1 MRNTI
6 ARLTERRELTMAE
19 LLREEFVKRFTR
31 EEEIH
36 MKKYL
41 SVTCILLIALF
52 AAACSPAP
60 IAEEPKAAEE
70 EPTAAAQEE
79 AMPATEAP
87 MEIVCENSYD
97 GETLRLYQQAG
108 LTGPL
113 ATLMGTGFIGG
124 TQDAIEQINAE
135 GGVCGVMLELRLE
148 DTQYALE
155 QEVQIYEQFR
165 TETPKPLFIM
175 TTNSAATIALK
186 DRVVEDEIVNI
197 ATGVHTQSLY
207 DPPNGYTVG
216 LVPIYS
222 DQFAGF
228 LRFVHDNWDDMKP
241 EGAGDEITVGVIGW
255 ANAFGAGA
263 TTPEALAF
271 ADSLG
276 ITVLPLEEQP
286 IDPAA
291 DVTGQLQNLLV
302 NGANVIY
309 MQSISF
315 SITQVIGTL
324 HALGFYDQVVLGSVN
339 WGMNRDVLNIL
350 GENAPLAAGYYGVFP
365 YLWWSDTDAP
375 GIQRALETFN
385 AKGYPDTDKAF
396 TYLVIYSSMFGIAD
410 ILTVAM
416 NNVGFDGLT
425 GAEFLKAM
433 QQMGTIS
440 AGGVFEMNVEGSNR
454 APSRAQIRQAQMMAD
469 GSIDFVVVQ
478 DFTTLPDTRPA
489 SE

>member
-1 MRNTI
+1 MRKD
-6 ARLTERRELTMAE
+6 L
-19 LLREEFVKRFTR
+19 F
-31 EEEIH
+31 
-36 MKKYL
+36 
-41 SVTCILLIALF
+41 VTCILFFALL
-52 AAACSPAP
+52 AAACSRAP
-60 IAEEPKAAEE
+60 SAEEPMAAEE
-70 EPTAAAQEE
+70 ESKPAAVEPTPAAQEE

-87 MEIVCENSYD
+87 MEIVCENSYE
-97 GETLRLYQQAG
+97 GETLTIYQQAG

-165 TETPKPLFIM
+165 AETPKPLFI
-175 TTNSAATIALK
+175 TTSSSAAAIALK
-186 DRVVEDEIVNI
+186 DRVVEDEIVNV
-197 ATGVHTQSLY
+197 ATGVHTQALY

-216 LVPIYS
+216 MVPIYS

-228 LRFVHDNWDDMKP
+228 MQFAQDNWADIKP

-263 TTPEALAF
+263 TTPESLAF
-271 ADSLG
+271 AESLG
-276 ITVLPLEEQP
+276 ITVLPQEEQP
-286 IDPAA
+286 IDPSA

-309 MQSISF
+309 MQSLSF

>member
-1 MRNTI
+1 
-6 ARLTERRELTMAE
+6 
-19 LLREEFVKRFTR
+19 
-31 EEEIH
+31 
-36 MKKYL
+36 MKKTL
-41 SVTCILLIALF
+41 VITCILAFALL
-52 AAACSPAP
+52 AAACSPVPAEAP
-60 IAEEPKAAEE
+60 MAAEE
-70 EPTAAAQEE
+70 EAAPAAQAESAAA
-79 AMPATEAP
+79 PEAP
-87 MEIVCENSYD
+87 MEIVCENSYE
-97 GETLRLYQQAG
+97 GETLTIYQQAG

-135 GGVCGVMLELRLE
+135 GGVCGVMLTLRLE
-148 DTQYALE
+148 DTQYVLE
-155 QEVQIYEQFR
+155 QEVQVYEQYR
-165 TETPKPLFIM
+165 TETPKPLFI
-175 TTNSAATIALK
+175 TTSNSAAAIALK

-197 ATGVHTQSLY
+197 ATGVHTQALY

-216 LVPIYS
+216 MVPIYS

-228 LRFVHDNWDDMKP
+228 LQFVHDNWADIKP
-241 EGAGDEITVGVIGW
+241 EGAGDDITVGVVGW

-271 ADSLG
+271 AESLG
-276 ITVLPLEEQP
+276 ITVLPLEQQP
-286 IDPAA
+286 IDPSA

-309 MQSISF
+309 MQAISF

-324 HALGFYDQVVLGSVN
+324 HALGFYDQVVVGSVN

-350 GENAPLAAGYYGVFP
+350 GANAPLAAGYYGVFP
-365 YLWWSDTDAP
+365 YLWWTDSDAP
-375 GIQRALETFN
+375 GVQRALASFD

-396 TYLVIYSSMFGIAD
+396 TYLLTYSVMFGIAD

-416 NNVGFDGLT
+416 NNVGFDGLNGT
-425 GAEFLKAM
+425 EFLKAM

-440 AGGVFEMNVEGSNR
+440 AAGVLEMKADGSNR
-454 APSRAQIRQAQMMAD
+454 APNKAQIRQAQMMED
-469 GSIDFVVVQ
+469 GSVDFVVVQ
-478 DFTTLPDTRPA
+478 DFVTLPDTRPG

>member
-1 MRNTI
+1 
-6 ARLTERRELTMAE
+6 
-19 LLREEFVKRFTR
+19 
-31 EEEIH
+31 
-36 MKKYL
+36 MKKTL
-41 SVTCILLIALF
+41 VISCILVFALL
-52 AAACSPAP
+52 AAACSPVP
-60 IAEEPKAAEE
+60 AEEPMAVEE
-70 EPTAAAQEE
+70 EAAPAAQAESAAA
-79 AMPATEAP
+79 PEAP
-87 MEIVCENSYD
+87 MEIVCENSYE
-97 GETLRLYQQAG
+97 GETLTIYQQAG

-135 GGVCGVMLELRLE
+135 GGVCGVMLTLRLE
-148 DTQYALE
+148 DTQYVLE
-155 QEVQIYEQFR
+155 QEVQVYEQYR
-165 TETPKPLFIM
+165 TETPKPLFI
-175 TTNSAATIALK
+175 TTSNSAAAIALK

-197 ATGVHTQSLY
+197 ATGVHTQALY

-216 LVPIYS
+216 MVPIYS

-228 LRFVHDNWDDMKP
+228 LQFVHDNWADIKP
-241 EGAGDEITVGVIGW
+241 EGAGDDITVGVIGW

-271 ADSLG
+271 AESLG
-276 ITVLPLEEQP
+276 ITVLPLEQQP
-286 IDPAA
+286 IDPSA

-309 MQSISF
+309 MQAISF

-324 HALGFYDQVVLGSVN
+324 HALGFYDQVVVGSVN

-350 GENAPLAAGYYGVFP
+350 GANAPLAAGYYGVFP
-365 YLWWSDTDAP
+365 YLWWTDSDAP
-375 GIQRALETFN
+375 GVKRALASFD

-396 TYLVIYSSMFGIAD
+396 TYLLTYSVMFGIAD

-416 NNVGFDGLT
+416 NNVGFDGLNGT
-425 GAEFLKAM
+425 EFLKAM

-440 AGGVFEMNVEGSNR
+440 AAGVLEMKADGSNR
-454 APSRAQIRQAQMMAD
+454 APNKAQIRQAQMMAD
-469 GSIDFVVVQ
+469 GSVDFVVVQ
-478 DFTTLPDTRPA
+478 DFVTLPDTRPG

>member
-1 MRNTI
+1 
-6 ARLTERRELTMAE
+6 
-19 LLREEFVKRFTR
+19 
-31 EEEIH
+31 
-36 MKKYL
+36 MKKTL
-41 SVTCILLIALF
+41 VISCILVFALL
-52 AAACSPAP
+52 AAACSPVPAEAP
-60 IAEEPKAAEE
+60 MAAEE
-70 EPTAAAQEE
+70 EAAPAAPAESAAA
-79 AMPATEAP
+79 PEAP
-87 MEIVCENSYD
+87 MEIVCENSYE
-97 GETLRLYQQAG
+97 GETLTIYQQAG

-135 GGVCGVMLELRLE
+135 GGVCGVMLTLRLE
-148 DTQYALE
+148 DTQYVLE
-155 QEVQIYEQFR
+155 QEVQVYEQYR
-165 TETPKPLFIM
+165 TETPKPLFI
-175 TTNSAATIALK
+175 TTSNSAAAIALK

-197 ATGVHTQSLY
+197 ATGVHTQALY

-216 LVPIYS
+216 MVPIYS

-228 LRFVHDNWDDMKP
+228 LQFVHDNWADIKP
-241 EGAGDEITVGVIGW
+241 EGAGDDITVGVVGW

-271 ADSLG
+271 AESLG
-276 ITVLPLEEQP
+276 ITVLPLEQQP
-286 IDPAA
+286 IDPSA

-309 MQSISF
+309 MQAISF

-350 GENAPLAAGYYGVFP
+350 GANAPLAAGYYGVFP
-365 YLWWSDTDAP
+365 YLWWTDSDAP
-375 GIQRALETFN
+375 GVQRALETFS

-396 TYLVIYSSMFGIAD
+396 TYLLTNSVMFGIAD

-425 GAEFLKAM
+425 GAEFLNAM

-440 AGGVFEMNVEGSNR
+440 AAGVLEMNADGSNR
-454 APSRAQIRQAQMMAD
+454 APSKAQIRQAQIMED
-469 GSIDFVVVQ
+469 GSVDFVVVQ
-478 DFTTLPDTRPA
+478 DFVTLPDTRPG

>member
-1 MRNTI
+1 
-6 ARLTERRELTMAE
+6 
-19 LLREEFVKRFTR
+19 
-31 EEEIH
+31 
-36 MKKYL
+36 MKKTL
-41 SVTCILLIALF
+41 VISCILVFALL
-52 AAACSPAP
+52 AAACSPVPAEAP
-60 IAEEPKAAEE
+60 MAAEE
-70 EPTAAAQEE
+70 EASPATQAESAAA
-79 AMPATEAP
+79 PEAP
-87 MEIVCENSYD
+87 MEIVCENSYE
-97 GETLRLYQQAG
+97 GETLTIYQQAG

-135 GGVCGVMLELRLE
+135 GGVCGVMLTLRLE
-148 DTQYALE
+148 DTQYVLE
-155 QEVQIYEQFR
+155 QEVQVYEQYR
-165 TETPKPLFIM
+165 TETPKPLFI
-175 TTNSAATIALK
+175 TTSNSAAAIALK

-197 ATGVHTQSLY
+197 ATGVHTQALY

-216 LVPIYS
+216 MVPIYS

-228 LRFVHDNWDDMKP
+228 LQFVHDNWADIKP
-241 EGAGDEITVGVIGW
+241 EGAGDDITVGVIGW

-271 ADSLG
+271 AESLG
-276 ITVLPLEEQP
+276 ITVLPLEQQP
-286 IDPAA
+286 IDPSA

-309 MQSISF
+309 MQAISF

-324 HALGFYDQVVLGSVN
+324 HALGFYDQVVVGSVN

-350 GENAPLAAGYYGVFP
+350 GANAPLAAGYYGVFP
-365 YLWWSDTDAP
+365 YLWWTDSDAP
-375 GIQRALETFN
+375 GVQRALETFN

-396 TYLVIYSSMFGIAD
+396 TYLLTYSAIFGIAD
-410 ILTVAM
+410 VLTVAM

-440 AGGVFEMNVEGSNR
+440 AAGVFEMNADGSNR
-454 APSRAQIRQAQMMAD
+454 APSKAQIRQAQMMED
-469 GSIDFVVVQ
+469 GSVDFVVVQ
-478 DFTTLPDTRPA
+478 DFVTLPDTRPG

>member
-1 MRNTI
+1 
-6 ARLTERRELTMAE
+6 
-19 LLREEFVKRFTR
+19 
-31 EEEIH
+31 
-36 MKKYL
+36 MKKTL
-41 SVTCILLIALF
+41 VISCILVFALL
-52 AAACSPAP
+52 AAACSPVPAEAP
-60 IAEEPKAAEE
+60 MAAEE
-70 EPTAAAQEE
+70 EAAPAAQAESAAA
-79 AMPATEAP
+79 PEAP
-87 MEIVCENSYD
+87 MEMVCENSYE
-97 GETLRLYQQAG
+97 GETLTIYQQAG

-148 DTQYALE
+148 DTQYVLE
-155 QEVQIYEQFR
+155 QEVQVYEQYR
-165 TETPKPLFIM
+165 TETPKPLFI
-175 TTNSAATIALK
+175 TTSNSAAAIALK

-197 ATGVHTQSLY
+197 ATGVHTQALY

-216 LVPIYS
+216 MVPIYS

-228 LRFVHDNWDDMKP
+228 LQFVHDNWADIKP
-241 EGAGDEITVGVIGW
+241 EGAGDDITVGVIGW

-271 ADSLG
+271 AESLG
-276 ITVLPLEEQP
+276 ITVLPLEQQP
-286 IDPAA
+286 IDPSA

-309 MQSISF
+309 MQAISF

-324 HALGFYDQVVLGSVN
+324 HALGFYDQVVVGSVN

-350 GENAPLAAGYYGVFP
+350 GANAPLAAGYYGVFP
-365 YLWWSDTDAP
+365 YLWWTDSDAP
-375 GIQRALETFN
+375 GVQRALASFD

-396 TYLVIYSSMFGIAD
+396 TYLLTFSVMFGIAD

-416 NNVGFDGLT
+416 NNVGFDGLNGT
-425 GAEFLKAM
+425 EFLKAM

-440 AGGVFEMNVEGSNR
+440 AAGVLEMKADGSNR
-454 APSRAQIRQAQMMAD
+454 APNKAQIRQAQMMED
-469 GSIDFVVVQ
+469 GSVDFVVVQ
-478 DFTTLPDTRPA
+478 DFVTLPDTRPG

>member
-1 MRNTI
+1 
-6 ARLTERRELTMAE
+6 
-19 LLREEFVKRFTR
+19 
-31 EEEIH
+31 
-36 MKKYL
+36 MKKTL
-41 SVTCILLIALF
+41 PLTCILIFALL

-60 IAEEPKAAEE
+60 ITEEPMAAEE
-70 EPTAAAQEE
+70 EAAPAAQEE
-79 AMPATEAP
+79 PMPATEAP
-87 MEIVCENSYD
+87 MEIVCENSYE
-97 GETLRLYQQAG
+97 GETLTIYQQAG

-124 TQDAIEQINAE
+124 TQDAIEQINAD

-148 DTQYALE
+148 DTQYVLE

-165 TETPKPLFIM
+165 TQTPKPLFI
-175 TTNSAATIALK
+175 TTSSSAAAIALK

-197 ATGVHTQSLY
+197 ATGVHTQALY

-216 LVPIYS
+216 MVPIYS

-228 LRFVHDNWDDMKP
+228 LQFVQDNWADIKP
-241 EGAGDEITVGVIGW
+241 EGAGDDIIVGVIGW

-271 ADSLG
+271 AESLG

-286 IDPAA
+286 IDPSA

-302 NGANVIY
+302 NDANVIY
-309 MQSISF
+309 MQSLSF

-339 WGMNRDVLNIL
+339 WGMSRDVLNIL
-350 GENAPLAAGYYGVFP
+350 GENAPLAVGYYGVFP

-375 GIQRALETFN
+375 GIQRALETFD

-396 TYLVIYSSMFGIAD
+396 TYLVIYSAIFGIAD

-416 NNVGFDGLT
+416 NNVGLDGLT

-433 QQMGTIS
+433 QQMGMIS
-440 AGGVFEMNVEGSNR
+440 AAGVFEMNVEGSNR

-478 DFTTLPDTRPA
+478 DFMALPDTRPA

>member
-1 MRNTI
+1 
-6 ARLTERRELTMAE
+6 
-19 LLREEFVKRFTR
+19 
-31 EEEIH
+31 
-36 MKKYL
+36 MKKTL
-41 SVTCILLIALF
+41 VISCILVFALL
-52 AAACSPAP
+52 AAACSPVPAEAP
-60 IAEEPKAAEE
+60 MAAEE
-70 EPTAAAQEE
+70 EAAPAAQAESAAA
-79 AMPATEAP
+79 PEAP
-87 MEIVCENSYD
+87 MEIVCENSYE
-97 GETLRLYQQAG
+97 GETLTIYQQAG

-148 DTQYALE
+148 DTQYVLE
-155 QEVQIYEQFR
+155 QEVQVYEQYR
-165 TETPKPLFIM
+165 TETPKPLFI
-175 TTNSAATIALK
+175 TTSNSAAAIALK

-197 ATGVHTQSLY
+197 ATGVHTQALY

-216 LVPIYS
+216 MVPIYS

-228 LRFVHDNWDDMKP
+228 LQFVHDNWADIKP
-241 EGAGDEITVGVIGW
+241 EGAGDDITVGVIGW

-271 ADSLG
+271 AESLG
-276 ITVLPLEEQP
+276 ITVLPLEQQP
-286 IDPAA
+286 IDPSA

-309 MQSISF
+309 MQAISF

-324 HALGFYDQVVLGSVN
+324 HALGFYDQVVVGSVN

-350 GENAPLAAGYYGVFP
+350 GANAPLAAGYYGVFP
-365 YLWWSDTDAP
+365 YLWWTDSDAP
-375 GIQRALETFN
+375 GVQRALETFS

-396 TYLVIYSSMFGIAD
+396 TYLLTYSVMFGIAD

-425 GAEFLKAM
+425 GTEFLNAM

-440 AGGVFEMNVEGSNR
+440 AAGVLEMNADGSNR
-454 APSRAQIRQAQMMAD
+454 APSKAQIRQAQIMED
-469 GSIDFVVVQ
+469 GSVDFVVVQ
-478 DFTTLPDTRPA
+478 DFVTLPDTRPG